1 MKQTPGSRYSD
12 RYRPH
17 NAQHDDFDPSD
28 LGPLMMGV
36 LNGLGITAF
45 VVAVIGSI
53 YLVVVR

>member
-1 MKQTPGSRYSD
+1 MKQTPGPRYTH
-12 RYRPH
+12 RYHMHR
-17 NAQHDDFDPSD
+17 AGHDDFDPSD

-36 LNGLGITAF
+36 LNAFGITAF